1 MIPSRNLG
9 LKMLGVLFLTF
20 LFIIGMGFSLGALLA
35 MPLIR
40 WAIHG
45 VLYFPVASS
54 ELLSLLVVILGVTVV
69 ATVVTWLAGRYKGR
83 W

>member
-1 MIPSRNLG
+1 MR
-9 LKMLGVLFLTF
+9 MLGILFLIF
-20 LFIIGMGFSLGALLA
+20 LAIIGIGFSLGALLA

-45 VLYFPVASS
+45 VLYVPITPS

-69 ATVVTWLAGRYKGR
+69 ATVVTWVAGRYKAQ